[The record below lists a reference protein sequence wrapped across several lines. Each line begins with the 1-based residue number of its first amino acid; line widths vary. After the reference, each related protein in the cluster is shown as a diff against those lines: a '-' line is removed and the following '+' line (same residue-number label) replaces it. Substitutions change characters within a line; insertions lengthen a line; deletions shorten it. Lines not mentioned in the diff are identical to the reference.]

1 MSNTKTVEIN
11 IDSWKMTVTKDEIF
25 FIWLIRNLLTD
36 IQKEVTH
43 QFYFGRE
50 PFWLFILNDKEN
62 KILEKTKFHDFFL
75 NYF

>member
-1 MSNTKTVEIN
+1 MSNIKTVEIN

-43 QFYFGRE
+43 QFYFG
-50 PFWLFILNDKEN
+50 WHHSDYLF
-62 KILEKTKFHDFFL
+62 
-75 NYF
+75 